1 MSLLSYSL
9 DYLLLIFSN
18 KSKFVMDII
27 SNLFDMAPFVALFIT
42 LSLGYMVGKITI
54 GRFVLGGVAGTL
66 LMGVIIGQFGVQI
79 DPGVKSIFFALF
91 IYAVGYQGGAQ
102 FFKALNFRTINI
114 LLSAVVMTVSGL
126 LCVLAAAWLFD
137 LDRGT
142 AAGLA
147 AGGLTQSAIIGTAG
161 DAIARLGGVSEEAKH
176 LMQTNVAV
184 GYAVTYI
191 FGSLGPILMVTWV
204 FPTLMKWDIRS
215 EAIKMAEANS
225 DGNAELGAG
234 EFNAMTKLETRAFEI
249 KAESKV
255 NGLTLAQ
262 INQDSIDACIEV
274 IERDG
279 KAIEADKFT
288 KLQQGDVLVITG
300 TRKAI
305 GQLKGD
311 SVGSEVVLPEEYEVI
326 EENRQ
331 LIADNKQLIG
341 RTLGQIKS
349 EANKGTYRGVYVTD
363 YLREGVSIPVHAD
376 LVVKKNDVIQL
387 TGSPSDIN
395 RVQGTIGKPMNSATM
410 TDFIVLGMGMVLG
423 LLIGL
428 INFKIAG
435 IPVTI
440 GSGAGCLVSGLI
452 VGWLRSRNPHV
463 AQFPESA
470 ASFIRDFG
478 LAAFVGI
485 VGLEAG
491 PQAVDT
497 IKEHGMSLLFLG
509 VAVTIIPQIISFFFS
524 YFVLRI
530 KNPIEALGCVTG
542 GRSANPAFAALMEKT
557 GNATPV
563 FSFTVT
569 YAVANV
575 LLTLWGPIIVG
586 IISVN
591 AGM

>member
-1 MSLLSYSL
+1 
-9 DYLLLIFSN
+9 
-18 KSKFVMDII
+18 MDII

-204 FPTLMKWDIRS
+204 FPTLMKWDIRA

-463 AQFPESA
+463 AQFPKSA

-485 VGLEAG
+485 VGLQAG

-524 YFVLRI
+524 YFVLKI
-530 KNPIEALGCVTG
+530 KNPVEALGCVTG

-586 IISVN
+586 IITVN

>member
-1 MSLLSYSL
+1 
-9 DYLLLIFSN
+9 
-18 KSKFVMDII
+18 MDII

-42 LSLGYMVGKITI
+42 LSLGYMVGKVTI

-66 LMGVIIGQFGVQI
+66 LMGVIIGQFGVDI

-204 FPTLMKWDIRS
+204 FPTLMKWDIRA
-215 EAIKMAEANS
+215 EAIALEEKNS
-225 DGNAELGAG
+225 SGKRELAPG
-234 EFNAMTKLETRAFEI
+234 EFNAVTALVTRAF
-249 KAESKV
+249 KV
-255 NGLTLAQ
+255 SSGDKLVGNTLAQ
-262 INQDSIDACIEV
+262 LNDTSLSACIEL

-279 KAIEADKFT
+279 HELNADKFT
-288 KLQQGDVLVITG
+288 VLKEGDIIVVTGRRNAVQELQ
-300 TRKAI
+300 
-305 GQLKGD
+305 
-311 SVGSEVVLPEEYEVI
+311 GSAHGKEVSLPESYEII

-331 LIADNKQLIG
+331 LIADNRKLVGQSLREIKQHSNEGL
-341 RTLGQIKS
+341 
-349 EANKGTYRGVYVTD
+349 YRGVYITD
-363 YLREGVSIPVHAD
+363 YIREGVALALTPE
-376 LVVKKNDVIQL
+376 LVVKKNDIIQV
-387 TGSPSDIN
+387 TGTANDIN
-395 RVQGTIGKPMNSATM
+395 RVEKNIGQRMGSASM
-410 TDFIVLGMGMVLG
+410 TDFVILGLGMVVG

-428 INFKIAG
+428 ISFKIAG

-440 GSGAGCLVSGLI
+440 GSGAGCLISGLF
-452 VGWLRSRNPHV
+452 VGWIRSRNPHI
-463 AQFPESA
+463 AQFPVGA
-470 ASFIRDFG
+470 VNFIRDFG

-485 VGLEAG
+485 VGLQAG

-509 VAVTIIPQIISFFFS
+509 AAVTIIPQLISFFFS
-524 YFVLRI
+524 YFVLKI
-530 KNPIEALGCVTG
+530 KNPVEALGCVTG
-542 GRSANPAFAALMEKT
+542 GRSANPGFAALMEKT

-563 FSFTVT
+563 FTFTVT

-586 IISVN
+586 VITLN

>member
-1 MSLLSYSL
+1 
-9 DYLLLIFSN
+9 
-18 KSKFVMDII
+18 MDII

-66 LMGVIIGQFGVQI
+66 LMGVIIGQFGVNI

-161 DAIARLGGVSEEAKH
+161 DAIARLGGVSEEAKQ

-204 FPTLMKWDIRS
+204 FPTLMKWDVRAA
-215 EAIKMAEANS
+215 AIALEEENS
-225 DGNAELGAG
+225 DGKRELAPG
-234 EFNAMTKLETRAFEI
+234 EFNALTALVTRAF
-249 KAESKV
+249 KV
-255 NGLTLAQ
+255 NTGDKLVGKTLSQLNETSLSAG
-262 INQDSIDACIEV
+262 IEL

-279 KAIEADKFT
+279 QELNADQFTVLKEGDIVVVTGRRNAVKA
-288 KLQQGDVLVITG
+288 LQCDAHG
-300 TRKAI
+300 R
-305 GQLKGD
+305 
-311 SVGSEVVLPEEYEVI
+311 EVSLPEDYEVI

-331 LIADNKQLIG
+331 LIADNRKFIGKSLQEIKQSSNEG
-341 RTLGQIKS
+341 V
-349 EANKGTYRGVYVTD
+349 YRGVYITD
-363 YLREGVSIPVHAD
+363 YIREGVSLSLTPD
-376 LVVKKNDVIQL
+376 LVVKKNDIIQV
-387 TGSPSDIN
+387 TGNAKDIN
-395 RVQGTIGKPMNSATM
+395 RVEKNIGQRMGSATM
-410 TDFIVLGMGMVLG
+410 TDFIVLGLGMVVG

-428 INFKIAG
+428 ISFSIAG

-440 GSGAGCLVSGLI
+440 GSGAGCLIAGLI
-452 VGWLRSRNPHV
+452 VGWLRSKNPHV
-463 AQFPESA
+463 AQFPAGA
-470 ASFIRDFG
+470 ANFIRDFG

-485 VGLEAG
+485 VGLQAG

-524 YFVLRI
+524 YFVLKI
-530 KNPIEALGCVTG
+530 KNPVEALGCVTG

-563 FSFTVT
+563 FTFTVT

-586 IISVN
+586 IITVN

>member
-1 MSLLSYSL
+1 ME
-9 DYLLLIFSN
+9 
-18 KSKFVMDII
+18 II

-66 LMGVIIGQFGVQI
+66 LMGVIIGQFGVHI

-126 LCVLAAAWLFD
+126 LCVLAAAWMFD

-161 DAIARLGGVSEEAKH
+161 DAIARLGGVTEEAKH

-204 FPTLMKWDIRS
+204 FPTLMKWDIRA
-215 EAIKMAEANS
+215 EAIALEEKNS
-225 DGNAELGAG
+225 NGKRDLALG
-234 EFNAMTKLETRAFEI
+234 EFNAVTALVTRAF
-249 KAESKV
+249 KVSKDG
-255 NGLTLAQ
+255 GLAGKTLAQ
-262 INQDSIDACIEV
+262 LNQHALAACIEL
-274 IERDG
+274 IQRDG
-279 KAIEADKFT
+279 KVLDVDKFT
-288 KLQQGDVLVITG
+288 ALKEGDVIVVTG
-300 TRKAI
+300 RRNAVH
-305 GQLKGD
+305 QLQDGLAD
-311 SVGSEVVLPEEYEVI
+311 NEIALPEGYEVI

-331 LIADNKQLIG
+331 LIADNRKLIG
-341 RTLGQIKS
+341 KSLQEIK
-349 EANKGTYRGVYVTD
+349 EASNQGSMRGIYVTD
-363 YLREGVSIPVHAD
+363 YIREGNSIEMTPD

-387 TGSPSDIN
+387 TGIAKDIN
-395 RVQGTIGKPMNSATM
+395 RVEKNIGQRMGSANV
-410 TDFIVLGMGMVLG
+410 TDLVVLGMGMVVG

-428 INFKIAG
+428 ISFKIAG

-440 GSGAGCLVSGLI
+440 GSGAGCLISGLI

-463 AQFPESA
+463 AQFPVGA
-470 ASFIRDFG
+470 ANFIRDFG

-509 VAVTIIPQIISFFFS
+509 MGVTIIPQIISFFFS
-524 YFVLRI
+524 YFVLKI
-530 KNPIEALGCVTG
+530 KNPVEALGCVTG

-586 IISVN
+586 IITLN

>member
-1 MSLLSYSL
+1 ME
-9 DYLLLIFSN
+9 
-18 KSKFVMDII
+18 II
-27 SNLFDMAPFVALFIT
+27 SNLFDMAPFIALFIT

-66 LMGVIIGQFGVQI
+66 LMGVIIGQFGVHI

-126 LCVLAAAWLFD
+126 LCVLAAAWMFD

-161 DAIARLGGVSEEAKH
+161 DAIARPGGVTEEAKH

-204 FPTLMKWDIRS
+204 FPTLMKWDIRA
-215 EAIKMAEANS
+215 EAIALEEKNS
-225 DGNAELGAG
+225 NGKRDLAPG
-234 EFNAMTKLETRAFEI
+234 EFNAITALVTRAF
-249 KAESKV
+249 KVSKD
-255 NGLTLAQ
+255 GRLAGKTLAQ
-262 INQDSIDACIEV
+262 LNQHALAACIEL
-274 IERDG
+274 IQRDG
-279 KAIEADKFT
+279 KVLDVDKFT
-288 KLQQGDVLVITG
+288 ALKEGDVIVVTG
-300 TRKAI
+300 RRNAVH
-305 GQLKGD
+305 QLQDGLAD
-311 SVGSEVVLPEEYEVI
+311 NEIALPEGYEVI

-331 LIADNKQLIG
+331 LIADSRKLIG
-341 RTLGQIKS
+341 KSLQEIK
-349 EANKGTYRGVYVTD
+349 EASNQGSMRGIYVTD
-363 YLREGVSIPVHAD
+363 YIREGNSIEMTPD

-387 TGSPSDIN
+387 TGTAKDIN
-395 RVQGTIGKPMNSATM
+395 RVEKNIGQRMGSANV
-410 TDFIVLGMGMVLG
+410 TDLIVLGMGMVVG

-428 INFKIAG
+428 ISFKIAG

-440 GSGAGCLVSGLI
+440 GSGAGCLISGLI

-463 AQFPESA
+463 AQFPVGA
-470 ASFIRDFG
+470 ANFIRDFG

-509 VAVTIIPQIISFFFS
+509 MGVTIIPQIISFFFS
-524 YFVLRI
+524 YFVLKI
-530 KNPIEALGCVTG
+530 KNPVEALGCVTG

-586 IISVN
+586 IITLN

>member
-1 MSLLSYSL
+1 
-9 DYLLLIFSN
+9 
-18 KSKFVMDII
+18 MDII

-204 FPTLMKWDIRS
+204 FPTLMKWDIRA

-288 KLQQGDVLVITG
+288 KFQQGDVLVITG

-524 YFVLRI
+524 YFVLKI
-530 KNPIEALGCVTG
+530 KNPVEALGCVTG

>member
-1 MSLLSYSL
+1 
-9 DYLLLIFSN
+9 
-18 KSKFVMDII
+18 MDII

-204 FPTLMKWDIRS
+204 FPTLMKWDIRA
-215 EAIKMAEANS
+215 EAIALEEKNS
-225 DGNAELGAG
+225 SGKRELAPG
-234 EFNAMTKLETRAFEI
+234 EFNAVTALVTRAF
-249 KAESKV
+249 KV
-255 NGLTLAQ
+255 SSGDKLVGNTLAQ
-262 INQDSIDACIEV
+262 LNNTSLSACIEL

-279 KAIEADKFT
+279 HELNADKFT
-288 KLQQGDVLVITG
+288 VLKEGDIIVVTGRRNAVQELQ
-300 TRKAI
+300 
-305 GQLKGD
+305 
-311 SVGSEVVLPEEYEVI
+311 GSARGKEVSLPESYEII

-331 LIADNKQLIG
+331 LIADNRKLIG
-341 RTLGQIKS
+341 CSLREIKDS
-349 EANKGTYRGVYVTD
+349 SNERSFRGVYVTD
-363 YLREGVSIPVHAD
+363 YMRAGTSVAITENLIVE
-376 LVVKKNDVIQL
+376 KNDVIQL
-387 TGSPSDIN
+387 TGTAQDIN
-395 RVQGTIGKPMNSATM
+395 RVEKHIGKRMGSAAM
-410 TDFIVLGMGMVLG
+410 TDFVILGLGMVVG

-428 INFKIAG
+428 ISFEIAG

-440 GSGAGCLVSGLI
+440 GSGAGCLISGLF
-452 VGWLRSRNPHV
+452 VGWIRSRNPHI
-463 AQFPESA
+463 AQFPVGA
-470 ASFIRDFG
+470 VNFIRDFG

-485 VGLEAG
+485 VGLQAG

-509 VAVTIIPQIISFFFS
+509 MAVTIIPQIISFFFS
-524 YFVLRI
+524 YFVLKI
-530 KNPIEALGCVTG
+530 KNPVEALGCVTG
-542 GRSANPAFAALMEKT
+542 GRSANPGFAALMEKT

-563 FSFTVT
+563 FTFTVT

-586 IISVN
+586 IITVN

>member
-1 MSLLSYSL
+1 
-9 DYLLLIFSN
+9 
-18 KSKFVMDII
+18 MDII

-66 LMGVIIGQFGVQI
+66 LMGVIIGQFGVDI

-204 FPTLMKWDIRS
+204 FPTLMKWDIRA
-215 EAIKMAEANS
+215 EAIALEEKNS
-225 DGNAELGAG
+225 SGKRELAPG
-234 EFNAMTKLETRAFEI
+234 EFNAVTALVTRAF
-249 KAESKV
+249 KV
-255 NGLTLAQ
+255 SSGDKLVGNTLAQ
-262 INQDSIDACIEV
+262 LNDTSLSACIEL

-279 KAIEADKFT
+279 RELNADKFT
-288 KLQQGDVLVITG
+288 VLKEGDIIVVTGRRNAVQELQ
-300 TRKAI
+300 
-305 GQLKGD
+305 
-311 SVGSEVVLPEEYEVI
+311 GSAHGKEVSLPESYEII

-331 LIADNKQLIG
+331 LIADNRKLVGQSLREIKQHSNEGL
-341 RTLGQIKS
+341 
-349 EANKGTYRGVYVTD
+349 YRGVYITD
-363 YLREGVSIPVHAD
+363 YIREGVALALTPE
-376 LVVKKNDVIQL
+376 LVVKKNDIIQV
-387 TGSPSDIN
+387 TGTANDIN
-395 RVQGTIGKPMNSATM
+395 RVEKNIGQRMGSASM
-410 TDFIVLGMGMVLG
+410 TDFVILGLGMVVG

-428 INFKIAG
+428 ISFKIAG

-440 GSGAGCLVSGLI
+440 GSGAGCLISGLF
-452 VGWLRSRNPHV
+452 VGWIRSRNPHI
-463 AQFPESA
+463 AQFPVGA
-470 ASFIRDFG
+470 VNFIRDFG

-485 VGLEAG
+485 VGLQAG

-509 VAVTIIPQIISFFFS
+509 AAVTIIPQLISFFFS
-524 YFVLRI
+524 YFVLNI
-530 KNPIEALGCVTG
+530 KNPVEALGCVTG
-542 GRSANPAFAALMEKT
+542 GRSANPGFAALMEKT

-563 FSFTVT
+563 FTFTVT

-586 IISVN
+586 VITLN

>member
-1 MSLLSYSL
+1 
-9 DYLLLIFSN
+9 
-18 KSKFVMDII
+18 MDII
-27 SNLFDMAPFVALFIT
+27 SNIFDMAPFVALFIT

-66 LMGVIIGQFGVQI
+66 LMGVIIGQFGVDI

-204 FPTLMKWDIRS
+204 FPTLMKWDIRA
-215 EAIKMAEANS
+215 EAIALEEKNS
-225 DGNAELGAG
+225 SGKRELAPG
-234 EFNAMTKLETRAFEI
+234 EFNAVTALVTRAF
-249 KAESKV
+249 KV
-255 NGLTLAQ
+255 SFGDKLVGNTLAQ
-262 INQDSIDACIEV
+262 LNDTSLSACIEL

-279 KAIEADKFT
+279 HELNADKFT
-288 KLQQGDVLVITG
+288 VLKEGDIIVVTGRRNAVQELQ
-300 TRKAI
+300 
-305 GQLKGD
+305 
-311 SVGSEVVLPEEYEVI
+311 GSAHGKEVSLPESYEII

-331 LIADNKQLIG
+331 LIADNRKLVGQSLREIKQHSNEGL
-341 RTLGQIKS
+341 
-349 EANKGTYRGVYVTD
+349 YRGVYITD
-363 YLREGVSIPVHAD
+363 YIREGVPLALTPE
-376 LVVKKNDVIQL
+376 LVVKKNDIIQV
-387 TGSPSDIN
+387 TGTANDIN
-395 RVQGTIGKPMNSATM
+395 RVEKNIGQRMGSASM
-410 TDFIVLGMGMVLG
+410 TDFVILGLGMVVG

-428 INFKIAG
+428 ISFKIAG

-440 GSGAGCLVSGLI
+440 GSGAGCLISGLF
-452 VGWLRSRNPHV
+452 VGWIRSRNPHI
-463 AQFPESA
+463 AQFPVGA
-470 ASFIRDFG
+470 VNFIRDFG

-485 VGLEAG
+485 VGLQAG

-509 VAVTIIPQIISFFFS
+509 AAVTIIPQLISFFFS
-524 YFVLRI
+524 YFVLKI
-530 KNPIEALGCVTG
+530 KNPVEALGCVTG
-542 GRSANPAFAALMEKT
+542 GRSANPGFAALMEKT

-563 FSFTVT
+563 FTFTVT

-586 IISVN
+586 VITLN

>member
-1 MSLLSYSL
+1 
-9 DYLLLIFSN
+9 
-18 KSKFVMDII
+18 MDII

-204 FPTLMKWDIRS
+204 FPTLMKWDIRA

-305 GQLKGD
+305 SQLKGD

-463 AQFPESA
+463 AQFPQSA

-524 YFVLRI
+524 YFVLKI
-530 KNPIEALGCVTG
+530 KNPVEALGCVTG

-586 IISVN
+586 IITVN

>member
-1 MSLLSYSL
+1 
-9 DYLLLIFSN
+9 
-18 KSKFVMDII
+18 MDII

-66 LMGVIIGQFGVQI
+66 LMGVIIGQFGVDI

-204 FPTLMKWDIRS
+204 FPTLMKWDIRA
-215 EAIKMAEANS
+215 EAIALEEKNS
-225 DGNAELGAG
+225 SGKRELAPG
-234 EFNAMTKLETRAFEI
+234 EFNAVTALVTRAF
-249 KAESKV
+249 KV
-255 NGLTLAQ
+255 SFGDKLVGNTLAQ
-262 INQDSIDACIEV
+262 LNDTSLSACIEL

-279 KAIEADKFT
+279 HELNADKFT
-288 KLQQGDVLVITG
+288 VLKEGDIIVVTGRRNAVQELQ
-300 TRKAI
+300 
-305 GQLKGD
+305 
-311 SVGSEVVLPEEYEVI
+311 GSAHGKEVSLPESYEII

-331 LIADNKQLIG
+331 LIADNHKLVGQSLREIKQHSNEGL
-341 RTLGQIKS
+341 
-349 EANKGTYRGVYVTD
+349 YRGVYITD
-363 YLREGVSIPVHAD
+363 YIREGVPLALTPE
-376 LVVKKNDVIQL
+376 LVVKKNDIIQV
-387 TGSPSDIN
+387 TGTANDIN
-395 RVQGTIGKPMNSATM
+395 RVEKNIGQRMGSASM
-410 TDFIVLGMGMVLG
+410 TDFVILGLGMVVG

-428 INFKIAG
+428 ISFKIAG

-440 GSGAGCLVSGLI
+440 GSGAGCLISGLF
-452 VGWLRSRNPHV
+452 VGWIRSRNPHI
-463 AQFPESA
+463 AQFPVGA
-470 ASFIRDFG
+470 VNFIRDFG

-485 VGLEAG
+485 VGLQAG

-509 VAVTIIPQIISFFFS
+509 AAVTIIPQLISFFFS
-524 YFVLRI
+524 YFVLKI
-530 KNPIEALGCVTG
+530 KNPVEALGCVTG
-542 GRSANPAFAALMEKT
+542 GRSANPGFAALMEKT

-563 FSFTVT
+563 FTFTVT

-586 IISVN
+586 VITLN

>member
-1 MSLLSYSL
+1 
-9 DYLLLIFSN
+9 
-18 KSKFVMDII
+18 MDII

-66 LMGVIIGQFGVQI
+66 LMGVIIGQFGVDI

-204 FPTLMKWDIRS
+204 FPTLMKWDIRA
-215 EAIKMAEANS
+215 EAIALEEKNS
-225 DGNAELGAG
+225 SGKRELAPG
-234 EFNAMTKLETRAFEI
+234 EFNAVTALVTRAF
-249 KAESKV
+249 KV
-255 NGLTLAQ
+255 SSGDKLVGNTLAQ
-262 INQDSIDACIEV
+262 LNDTSLSACIEL

-279 KAIEADKFT
+279 HELNADKFT
-288 KLQQGDVLVITG
+288 VLKEGDIIVVTGRRNAVQELQ
-300 TRKAI
+300 
-305 GQLKGD
+305 
-311 SVGSEVVLPEEYEVI
+311 GSAHGKEVSLPESYEII

-331 LIADNKQLIG
+331 LIADNRKLVGQSLREIKQHSNEGL
-341 RTLGQIKS
+341 
-349 EANKGTYRGVYVTD
+349 YRGVYITD
-363 YLREGVSIPVHAD
+363 YIREGVALALTPE
-376 LVVKKNDVIQL
+376 LVVKKNDIIQV
-387 TGSPSDIN
+387 TGTANDIN
-395 RVQGTIGKPMNSATM
+395 RVEKNIGQRMGSASM
-410 TDFIVLGMGMVLG
+410 TDFVILGLGMVVG

-428 INFKIAG
+428 ISFKIAG

-440 GSGAGCLVSGLI
+440 GSGAGCLISGLF
-452 VGWLRSRNPHV
+452 VGWIRSRNPHI
-463 AQFPESA
+463 AQFPVGA
-470 ASFIRDFG
+470 VNFIRDFG

-485 VGLEAG
+485 VGLQAG

-509 VAVTIIPQIISFFFS
+509 AAVTIIPQLISFFFS
-524 YFVLRI
+524 YFVLNI
-530 KNPIEALGCVTG
+530 KNPVEALGCVTG
-542 GRSANPAFAALMEKT
+542 GRSANPGFAALMEKT

-563 FSFTVT
+563 FTFTVT

-586 IISVN
+586 VITLN

>member
-1 MSLLSYSL
+1 
-9 DYLLLIFSN
+9 
-18 KSKFVMDII
+18 MDII

-204 FPTLMKWDIRS
+204 FPTLMKWDIRA
-215 EAIKMAEANS
+215 EAIALEEKNS
-225 DGNAELGAG
+225 NGKRELAPG
-234 EFNAMTKLETRAFEI
+234 EFNAVTALVTRAF
-249 KAESKV
+249 KV
-255 NGLTLAQ
+255 SSSDKLVGKTLTQL
-262 INQDSIDACIEV
+262 NDTSLSACIEL

-279 KAIEADKFT
+279 QELDADKFT
-288 KLQQGDVLVITG
+288 VLKEGDIVVVTGRRNTVQDLQC
-300 TRKAI
+300 
-305 GQLKGD
+305 KGE
-311 SVGSEVVLPEEYEVI
+311 SSEVSLPESYEII

-331 LIADNKQLIG
+331 LIADNHKLIG
-341 RTLGQIKS
+341 QSLKELKQNS
-349 EANKGTYRGVYVTD
+349 NKGLYRGVYITD
-363 YLREGVSIPVHAD
+363 YIREGVSLTLTPE
-376 LVVKKNDVIQL
+376 LVVKKNDIIQV
-387 TGSPSDIN
+387 TGTANDIN
-395 RVQGTIGKPMNSATM
+395 RVEKNIGKRMSSASM
-410 TDFIVLGMGMVLG
+410 TDFVILGLGMVVG

-428 INFKIAG
+428 ISFKIAG

-440 GSGAGCLVSGLI
+440 GSGAGCLISGLF
-452 VGWLRSRNPHV
+452 VGWIRSRNPHI
-463 AQFPESA
+463 AQFPVGA
-470 ASFIRDFG
+470 VNFIRDFG

-485 VGLEAG
+485 VGLQAG

-509 VAVTIIPQIISFFFS
+509 VAVTIIPQLISFFFS
-524 YFVLRI
+524 YFILKI
-530 KNPIEALGCVTG
+530 KNPVEALGCVTG
-542 GRSANPAFAALMEKT
+542 GRSANPGFAALLEKT

-563 FSFTVT
+563 FTFTVT

-586 IISVN
+586 VITLN

>member
-1 MSLLSYSL
+1 ME
-9 DYLLLIFSN
+9 
-18 KSKFVMDII
+18 II

-66 LMGVIIGQFGVQI
+66 LMGVIIGQFGVHI

-126 LCVLAAAWLFD
+126 LCVLAAAWMFD

-161 DAIARLGGVSEEAKH
+161 DAIARLGVVTEETKH

-204 FPTLMKWDIRS
+204 FPTLMKWDIRA
-215 EAIKMAEANS
+215 EAIALEEKNS
-225 DGNAELGAG
+225 NGKRDLAPG
-234 EFNAMTKLETRAFEI
+234 EFNAVTALVTRAF
-249 KAESKV
+249 KVSKDG
-255 NGLTLAQ
+255 GLAGKTLAQ
-262 INQDSIDACIEV
+262 LNQHALAACIEL
-274 IERDG
+274 IQRDG
-279 KAIEADKFT
+279 KVLDVDKFT
-288 KLQQGDVLVITG
+288 ALKEGDVIVVTG
-300 TRKAI
+300 RRNAVH
-305 GQLKGD
+305 QLQDGLAD
-311 SVGSEVVLPEEYEVI
+311 NEIALPEGYEVI

-331 LIADNKQLIG
+331 LIADNRKLIG
-341 RTLGQIKS
+341 KSLQEIK
-349 EANKGTYRGVYVTD
+349 EASNQGSMRGIYVTD
-363 YLREGVSIPVHAD
+363 YIREGNSIEMTPD

-387 TGSPSDIN
+387 TGTAKDIN
-395 RVQGTIGKPMNSATM
+395 RVEKNIGQRMGSANV
-410 TDFIVLGMGMVLG
+410 TDLVVLGMGMVVG

-428 INFKIAG
+428 ISFKIAG

-440 GSGAGCLVSGLI
+440 GSGAGCLISGLI

-463 AQFPESA
+463 AQFPVGA
-470 ASFIRDFG
+470 ANFIRDFG

-509 VAVTIIPQIISFFFS
+509 MGVTIIPQIISFFFS
-524 YFVLRI
+524 YFVLKI
-530 KNPIEALGCVTG
+530 KNPVEALGCVTG

-586 IISVN
+586 IITLN

>member
-1 MSLLSYSL
+1 
-9 DYLLLIFSN
+9 
-18 KSKFVMDII
+18 MDII

-66 LMGVIIGQFGVQI
+66 LMGVIIGQFGVDI

-176 LMQTNVAV
+176 IMQTNVAV

-204 FPTLMKWDIRS
+204 FPTLMKWDIRA
-215 EAIKMAEANS
+215 EAIALEEKNS
-225 DGNAELGAG
+225 SGKRELAPG
-234 EFNAMTKLETRAFEI
+234 EFNAVTALVTRAF
-249 KAESKV
+249 KV
-255 NGLTLAQ
+255 SSGDKLVGNTLAQ
-262 INQDSIDACIEV
+262 LNDTSLSACIEL

-279 KAIEADKFT
+279 HELNADKFT
-288 KLQQGDVLVITG
+288 VLKEGDIIVVTGRRNAVQELQ
-300 TRKAI
+300 
-305 GQLKGD
+305 
-311 SVGSEVVLPEEYEVI
+311 GSAHGKEVSLPESYEII

-331 LIADNKQLIG
+331 LIADNRKLVGQSLREIKQHSNEGL
-341 RTLGQIKS
+341 
-349 EANKGTYRGVYVTD
+349 YRGVYITD
-363 YLREGVSIPVHAD
+363 YIREGVALVLTPE
-376 LVVKKNDVIQL
+376 LVVKKNDIIQV
-387 TGSPSDIN
+387 TGTANDIN
-395 RVQGTIGKPMNSATM
+395 RVEKNIGQRMGSASM
-410 TDFIVLGMGMVLG
+410 TDFVILGLGMVVG

-428 INFKIAG
+428 ISFKIAG

-440 GSGAGCLVSGLI
+440 GSGAGCLISGLF
-452 VGWLRSRNPHV
+452 VGWIRSRNPHI
-463 AQFPESA
+463 AQFPVGA
-470 ASFIRDFG
+470 VNFIRDFG

-485 VGLEAG
+485 VGLQAG

-509 VAVTIIPQIISFFFS
+509 AAVTIIPQLISFFFS
-524 YFVLRI
+524 YFVLKI
-530 KNPIEALGCVTG
+530 KNPVEALGCVTG
-542 GRSANPAFAALMEKT
+542 GRSANPGFAALMEKT

-563 FSFTVT
+563 FTFTVT

-586 IISVN
+586 VITLN

>member
-1 MSLLSYSL
+1 
-9 DYLLLIFSN
+9 
-18 KSKFVMDII
+18 MDII

-204 FPTLMKWDIRS
+204 FPTLMKWDIRA

-288 KLQQGDVLVITG
+288 KFQQGDVLVITG

>member
-1 MSLLSYSL
+1 
-9 DYLLLIFSN
+9 
-18 KSKFVMDII
+18 MDII

-524 YFVLRI
+524 YFVLKI
-530 KNPIEALGCVTG
+530 KNPVEALGCVTG

-586 IISVN
+586 IITVN

>member
-1 MSLLSYSL
+1 
-9 DYLLLIFSN
+9 
-18 KSKFVMDII
+18 MDII

-66 LMGVIIGQFGVQI
+66 LMGVIIGQFGVDI

-204 FPTLMKWDIRS
+204 FPTLMKWDIRA
-215 EAIKMAEANS
+215 EAIALEEKNS
-225 DGNAELGAG
+225 SGKRELAPG
-234 EFNAMTKLETRAFEI
+234 EFNAVTALVTRAF
-249 KAESKV
+249 KV
-255 NGLTLAQ
+255 SSGDKLVGNTLAQ
-262 INQDSIDACIEV
+262 LNDTSLSACIEL

-279 KAIEADKFT
+279 HELNADKFT
-288 KLQQGDVLVITG
+288 VLKEGDIIVVTGRRNAVQDLQ
-300 TRKAI
+300 
-305 GQLKGD
+305 
-311 SVGSEVVLPEEYEVI
+311 GSAHGKEVSLPESYEII

-331 LIADNKQLIG
+331 LIADNRKLVGQSLREIKQHSNEGL
-341 RTLGQIKS
+341 
-349 EANKGTYRGVYVTD
+349 YRGVYITD
-363 YLREGVSIPVHAD
+363 YIREGVALALTPE
-376 LVVKKNDVIQL
+376 LVVKKNDIIQV
-387 TGSPSDIN
+387 TGTANDIN
-395 RVQGTIGKPMNSATM
+395 RVEKNIGQRMGSASM
-410 TDFIVLGMGMVLG
+410 TDFVILGLGMVVG

-428 INFKIAG
+428 ISFKIAG

-440 GSGAGCLVSGLI
+440 GSGAGCLISGLF
-452 VGWLRSRNPHV
+452 VGWIRSRNPHI
-463 AQFPESA
+463 AQFPVGA
-470 ASFIRDFG
+470 VNFIRDFG

-485 VGLEAG
+485 VGLQAG

-509 VAVTIIPQIISFFFS
+509 AAVTIIPQLISFFFS
-524 YFVLRI
+524 YFVLNI
-530 KNPIEALGCVTG
+530 KNPVEALGCVTG
-542 GRSANPAFAALMEKT
+542 GRSANPGFAALMEKT

-563 FSFTVT
+563 FTFTVT

-586 IISVN
+586 VITLN

>member
-1 MSLLSYSL
+1 
-9 DYLLLIFSN
+9 
-18 KSKFVMDII
+18 MDII

-66 LMGVIIGQFGVQI
+66 LMGVIIGQFGVDI

-204 FPTLMKWDIRS
+204 FPTLMKWDIRA
-215 EAIKMAEANS
+215 EAIALEEKNS
-225 DGNAELGAG
+225 SGKRELAPG
-234 EFNAMTKLETRAFEI
+234 EFNAVTALVTRAF
-249 KAESKV
+249 KV
-255 NGLTLAQ
+255 SSGDKLVGNTLAQ
-262 INQDSIDACIEV
+262 LNDTSLSACIEL

-279 KAIEADKFT
+279 RELNADKFT
-288 KLQQGDVLVITG
+288 VLKEGDIIVVTGRRNAVQELQ
-300 TRKAI
+300 
-305 GQLKGD
+305 
-311 SVGSEVVLPEEYEVI
+311 GSANGKEVSLPESYEII

-331 LIADNKQLIG
+331 LIADNRKLVGQSLREIKQHSNEGL
-341 RTLGQIKS
+341 
-349 EANKGTYRGVYVTD
+349 YRGVYITD
-363 YLREGVSIPVHAD
+363 YIREGVALALTPE
-376 LVVKKNDVIQL
+376 LVVKKNDIIQV
-387 TGSPSDIN
+387 TGTANDIN
-395 RVQGTIGKPMNSATM
+395 RVEKNIGQRMGSASM
-410 TDFIVLGMGMVLG
+410 TDFVILGLGMVVG

-428 INFKIAG
+428 ISFKIAG

-440 GSGAGCLVSGLI
+440 GSGAGCLISGLF
-452 VGWLRSRNPHV
+452 VGWIRSRNPHI
-463 AQFPESA
+463 AQFPVGA
-470 ASFIRDFG
+470 VNFIRDFG

-485 VGLEAG
+485 VGLQAG

-509 VAVTIIPQIISFFFS
+509 AAVTIIPQLISFFFS
-524 YFVLRI
+524 YFVLNI
-530 KNPIEALGCVTG
+530 KNPVEALGCVTG
-542 GRSANPAFAALMEKT
+542 GRSANPGFAALMEKT

-563 FSFTVT
+563 FTFTVT

-586 IISVN
+586 VITLN

>member
-1 MSLLSYSL
+1 
-9 DYLLLIFSN
+9 
-18 KSKFVMDII
+18 MDII

-66 LMGVIIGQFGVQI
+66 LMGVIIGQFGVDI

-204 FPTLMKWDIRS
+204 FPTLMKWDIRA
-215 EAIKMAEANS
+215 EAIALEEKNS
-225 DGNAELGAG
+225 SGKRELAPG
-234 EFNAMTKLETRAFEI
+234 EFNAVTALVTRAF
-249 KAESKV
+249 KV
-255 NGLTLAQ
+255 SSGDKLVGNTLVQ
-262 INQDSIDACIEV
+262 LNDTSLSACIEL

-279 KAIEADKFT
+279 HELNADKFT
-288 KLQQGDVLVITG
+288 VLKEGDIIVVTGRRNAVQELQ
-300 TRKAI
+300 
-305 GQLKGD
+305 
-311 SVGSEVVLPEEYEVI
+311 GSAHGKEVSLPESYEII

-331 LIADNKQLIG
+331 LIADNRKLVGQSLREIKQHSNEGL
-341 RTLGQIKS
+341 
-349 EANKGTYRGVYVTD
+349 YRGVYITD
-363 YLREGVSIPVHAD
+363 YIREGVALALTPE
-376 LVVKKNDVIQL
+376 LVVKKNDIIQV
-387 TGSPSDIN
+387 TGTANDIN
-395 RVQGTIGKPMNSATM
+395 RVEKNIGQRMGSASM
-410 TDFIVLGMGMVLG
+410 TDFVILGLGMVVG

-428 INFKIAG
+428 ISFKIAG

-440 GSGAGCLVSGLI
+440 GSGAGCLISGLF
-452 VGWLRSRNPHV
+452 VGWIRSRNPHI
-463 AQFPESA
+463 AQFPVGA
-470 ASFIRDFG
+470 VNFIRDFG

-485 VGLEAG
+485 VGLQAG

-509 VAVTIIPQIISFFFS
+509 AAVTIIPQLISFFFS
-524 YFVLRI
+524 YFVLKI
-530 KNPIEALGCVTG
+530 KNPVEALGCVTG
-542 GRSANPAFAALMEKT
+542 GRSANPGFAALMEKT

-563 FSFTVT
+563 FTFTVT

-586 IISVN
+586 VITLN

>member
-1 MSLLSYSL
+1 
-9 DYLLLIFSN
+9 
-18 KSKFVMDII
+18 MDII

-204 FPTLMKWDIRS
+204 FPTLMKWDIRA

-341 RTLGQIKS
+341 RTLSQIKS

-524 YFVLRI
+524 YFVLKI
-530 KNPIEALGCVTG
+530 KNPVEALGCVTG

-586 IISVN
+586 IITVN

>member
-1 MSLLSYSL
+1 MSLISDLFNLS
-9 DYLLLIFSN
+9 
-18 KSKFVMDII
+18 
-27 SNLFDMAPFVALFIT
+27 PFIALFIT
-42 LSLGYMVGKITI
+42 LSLGYLVGKITI

-66 LMGVIIGQFGVQI
+66 LMGVVIGQFGVHI

-102 FFKALNFRTINI
+102 FFKALNFKTINI

-126 LCVLAAAWLFD
+126 LCVLAAAWMFD

-161 DAIARLGGVSEEAKH
+161 DAIGRLGGLTEEAKH

-204 FPTLMKWDIRS
+204 FPTLMKWDIRA

-225 DGNAELGAG
+225 DGKAELGAG

-262 INQDSIDACIEV
+262 INQDSVDACIEV

-311 SVGSEVVLPEEYEVI
+311 SVGSEVVLPEEYEII

-349 EANKGTYRGVYVTD
+349 AANKGTYRGVYVTD
-363 YLREGVSIPVHAD
+363 YLREGASIPVHAD

-470 ASFIRDFG
+470 AGFIRDFS

-497 IKEHGMSLLFLG
+497 IKEHGMTLLFLG
-509 VAVTIIPQIISFFFS
+509 AGVTIIPQIISFFFS

>member
-1 MSLLSYSL
+1 
-9 DYLLLIFSN
+9 
-18 KSKFVMDII
+18 MDII

-66 LMGVIIGQFGVQI
+66 LMGVIIGQFGVNI

-215 EAIKMAEANS
+215 EAIALEEKNS
-225 DGNAELGAG
+225 NGKRELAPG
-234 EFNAMTKLETRAFEI
+234 EFNAVTALVTRAF
-249 KAESKV
+249 KV
-255 NGLTLAQ
+255 SSSDKLVGKTLTQL
-262 INQDSIDACIEV
+262 NDTSLSACIEL

-279 KAIEADKFT
+279 QELDADKFT
-288 KLQQGDVLVITG
+288 VLKEGDIVVVTGRRNTVQDLQC
-300 TRKAI
+300 
-305 GQLKGD
+305 KGE
-311 SVGSEVVLPEEYEVI
+311 SNEVSLPESYEII

-331 LIADNKQLIG
+331 LIADNHKLIG
-341 RTLGQIKS
+341 QSLKELKQNS
-349 EANKGTYRGVYVTD
+349 NKGLYRGVYITD
-363 YLREGVSIPVHAD
+363 YIREGVSLTLTPE
-376 LVVKKNDVIQL
+376 LVVKKNDIIQV
-387 TGSPSDIN
+387 TGTANDIN
-395 RVQGTIGKPMNSATM
+395 RVEKNIGKRMSSASM
-410 TDFIVLGMGMVLG
+410 TDFVILGLGMVVG

-428 INFKIAG
+428 ISFKIAG

-440 GSGAGCLVSGLI
+440 GSGAGCLISGLF
-452 VGWLRSRNPHV
+452 VGWIRNRNPHI
-463 AQFPESA
+463 AQFPVGA
-470 ASFIRDFG
+470 VNFIRDFG

-485 VGLEAG
+485 VGLQAG

-509 VAVTIIPQIISFFFS
+509 VAVTIIPQLISFFFS
-524 YFVLRI
+524 YFILKI
-530 KNPIEALGCVTG
+530 KNPVEALGCVTG
-542 GRSANPAFAALMEKT
+542 GRSANPGFAALLEKT

-563 FSFTVT
+563 FTFTVT

-586 IISVN
+586 VITLN

>member
-1 MSLLSYSL
+1 
-9 DYLLLIFSN
+9 
-18 KSKFVMDII
+18 MDII

-66 LMGVIIGQFGVQI
+66 LMGVIIGQFGVDI

-204 FPTLMKWDIRS
+204 FPTLMKWDIRA
-215 EAIKMAEANS
+215 EAIALEEKNS
-225 DGNAELGAG
+225 SGKRELAPG
-234 EFNAMTKLETRAFEI
+234 EFNAVTALVTRAF
-249 KAESKV
+249 KV
-255 NGLTLAQ
+255 SSGDKLVGNTLAQ
-262 INQDSIDACIEV
+262 LNDTSLSACIEL

-279 KAIEADKFT
+279 HELNADKFT
-288 KLQQGDVLVITG
+288 VLKEGDIIVVTG
-300 TRKAI
+300 RRNAV
-305 GQLKGD
+305 QELL
-311 SVGSEVVLPEEYEVI
+311 GSAHGKEVSLPENYEII

-331 LIADNKQLIG
+331 LIADNRKLVGQSLREIKQHSNEGL
-341 RTLGQIKS
+341 
-349 EANKGTYRGVYVTD
+349 YRGVYITD
-363 YLREGVSIPVHAD
+363 YIREGVALALTPE
-376 LVVKKNDVIQL
+376 LVVKKNDIIQV
-387 TGSPSDIN
+387 TGTANDIN
-395 RVQGTIGKPMNSATM
+395 RVEKNIGQRMGSASM
-410 TDFIVLGMGMVLG
+410 TDFVILGLGMVVG

-428 INFKIAG
+428 ISFKIAG

-440 GSGAGCLVSGLI
+440 GSGAGCLISGLF
-452 VGWLRSRNPHV
+452 VGWIRSRNPHI
-463 AQFPESA
+463 AQFPVGA
-470 ASFIRDFG
+470 VNFIRDFG

-485 VGLEAG
+485 VGLQAG

-509 VAVTIIPQIISFFFS
+509 AAVTIIPQLISFFFS
-524 YFVLRI
+524 YFVLNI
-530 KNPIEALGCVTG
+530 KNPVEALGCVTG
-542 GRSANPAFAALMEKT
+542 GRSANPGFAALMEKT

-563 FSFTVT
+563 FTFTVT

-586 IISVN
+586 VITLN